1 MSQDSHADDERPG
14 DRLDQ
19 RERHVL
25 YAVIH
30 DPFPW
35 TVAEL
40 RRDMGKEGRFVSDAI
55 TALDAAG
62 LVHRLL
68 VRRPVSEHQAEQ
80 VEEVVIPTRAARRL
94 DELQGG
100 PL

>member
-1 MSQDSHADDERPG
+1 MGPNDGKTPIERM
-14 DRLDQ
+14 DR
-19 RERHVL
+19 REQHVL
-25 YAVIH
+25 LALIH

-40 RRDMGKEGRFVSDAI
+40 ARDMGKEGRWTEDAVA
-55 TALDAAG
+55 ALDAAG
-62 LVHRLL
+62 LVHRFVVL
-68 VRRPVSEHQAEQ
+68 RPTREDQKEQ
-80 VEEVVIPTRAARRL
+80 RTEIVIPTRAARRL

>member
-19 RERHVL
+19 RERRVL
-25 YAVIH
+25 FALIH

-40 RRDMGKEGRFVSDAI
+40 QRDMGTEGRFASDAI

-68 VRRPVSEHQAEQ
+68 VHRPV
-80 VEEVVIPTRAARRL
+80 
-94 DELQGG
+94 G
-100 PL
+100 

>member
-1 MSQDSHADDERPG
+1 MSHDEQTSG
-14 DRLDQ
+14 ERLDQ
-19 RERHVL
+19 HERHVL
-25 YAVIH
+25 LALIQ

-40 RRDMGKEGRFVSDAI
+40 ARDMGKEGRWTEDAVA
-55 TALDAAG
+55 ALDAAG
-62 LVHRLL
+62 LVHRFVVL
-68 VRRPVSEHQAEQ
+68 RPAREDQREERV
-80 VEEVVIPTRAARRL
+80 EVVIPTRAARRS

>member
-1 MSQDSHADDERPG
+1 MSHDEQTPG
-14 DRLDQ
+14 ERMDQ
-19 RERHVL
+19 REQHVL
-25 YAVIH
+25 LALIH

-40 RRDMGKEGRFVSDAI
+40 ARDMGKEGRLETEDAVD
-55 TALDAAG
+55 ALDAAG
-62 LVHRLL
+62 LVHRFVVL
-68 VRRPVSEHQAEQ
+68 RPSREDQPEERV
-80 VEEVVIPTRAARRL
+80 EVVIPTRAARRL

>member
-1 MSQDSHADDERPG
+1 MGHDEQAPG
-14 DRLDQ
+14 ERMDE

-25 YAVIH
+25 LALTE

-40 RRDMGKEGRFVSDAI
+40 ARDMGKEGRWTEDAVA
-55 TALDAAG
+55 ALDAAG
-62 LVHRLL
+62 LVHRFVVL
-68 VRRPVSEHQAEQ
+68 RPAREDQR
-80 VEEVVIPTRAARRL
+80 EERVAMVIPTRAARRL

>member
-1 MSQDSHADDERPG
+1 MSHDEQTPG
-14 DRLDQ
+14 EQLDQ
-19 RERHVL
+19 HQRHVL
-25 YAVIH
+25 LALIQ

-40 RRDMGKEGRFVSDAI
+40 ARDMDKEGRWTEDAVA
-55 TALDAAG
+55 ALDAAG
-62 LVHRLL
+62 LVHRFVVL
-68 VRRPVSEHQAEQ
+68 RPAREDQRE
-80 VEEVVIPTRAARRL
+80 ERIEVVIPTRSARRL

>member
-1 MSQDSHADDERPG
+1 MGHEEQTPG
-14 DRLDQ
+14 ERLDQ

-25 YAVIH
+25 HALVQ

-40 RRDMGKEGRFVSDAI
+40 ARDMGREGRWTEDAVA
-55 TALDAAG
+55 ALDAAG
-62 LVHRLL
+62 LVHRFVVL
-68 VRRPVSEHQAEQ
+68 RPTGEDQSQERV
-80 VEEVVIPTRAARRL
+80 EVVIPTRAARRL

>member
-1 MSQDSHADDERPG
+1 MSHDEQTPDERM
-14 DRLDQ
+14 DQ
-19 RERHVL
+19 HERHVL
-25 YAVIH
+25 LALMQ

-40 RRDMGKEGRFVSDAI
+40 ARDMGKEGRWTEDAVA
-55 TALDAAG
+55 ALDAAG
-62 LVHRLL
+62 LVHRFVVL
-68 VRRPVSEHQAEQ
+68 RPAGEDQRGEERV
-80 VEEVVIPTRAARRL
+80 EVVIPTRAARRL

>member
-1 MSQDSHADDERPG
+1 MSHDEQTPG
-14 DRLDQ
+14 ERLDQ
-19 RERHVL
+19 HERHVL
-25 YAVIH
+25 LALIQ

-40 RRDMGKEGRFVSDAI
+40 ARDMGKEGRWTEDAVA
-55 TALDAAG
+55 ALDAAG
-62 LVHRLL
+62 LVHRFVVL
-68 VRRPVSEHQAEQ
+68 RPAGENQREGRV
-80 VEEVVIPTRAARRL
+80 EVVIPTRAARRL

>member
-1 MSQDSHADDERPG
+1 MSHDEQTPG
-14 DRLDQ
+14 ERMDQ

-25 YAVIH
+25 LALTE

-40 RRDMGKEGRFVSDAI
+40 ALDMGKEGRWVEDAVA
-55 TALDAAG
+55 ALGAAG
-62 LVHRLL
+62 LVHRFVVLRL
-68 VRRPVSEHQAEQ
+68 AGEDQPEERV
-80 VEEVVIPTRAARRL
+80 EVVIPTRAARRL

>member
-1 MSQDSHADDERPG
+1 MSHDEQTPG
-14 DRLDQ
+14 ERMDQ
-19 RERHVL
+19 REQHVL
-25 YAVIH
+25 HALMQ

-40 RRDMGKEGRFVSDAI
+40 ARDMGKEGRWTEDAVA
-55 TALDAAG
+55 ALDEAG
-62 LVHRLL
+62 LVHRFVVL
-68 VRRPVSEHQAEQ
+68 RPASREDQSEER
-80 VEEVVIPTRAARRL
+80 VEVVIPTRAARRL

>member
-1 MSQDSHADDERPG
+1 MSSSQDDETPG

-40 RRDMGKEGRFVSDAI
+40 RRDMGTEGRFAEDAI
-55 TALDAAG
+55 SALDAAG
-62 LVHRLL
+62 LVHRFL
-68 VRRPVSEHQAEQ
+68 VHRPVGEHQAE
-80 VEEVVIPTRAARRL
+80 ETETVVSPTRAARRL

-100 PL
+100 PI

>member
-1 MSQDSHADDERPG
+1 MTHDEQTPG
-14 DRLDQ
+14 EQLDQ
-19 RERHVL
+19 HQRHVL
-25 YAVIH
+25 LALMQ

-40 RRDMGKEGRFVSDAI
+40 ARDMGKEGRWTEDAVA
-55 TALDAAG
+55 ALDAAG
-62 LVHRLL
+62 LVHRFVVL
-68 VRRPVSEHQAEQ
+68 RPAREDQREQ
-80 VEEVVIPTRAARRL
+80 QTEVVIPTRAARRL

>member
-1 MSQDSHADDERPG
+1 MSHDEQTPG
-14 DRLDQ
+14 ERSDQ

-25 YAVIH
+25 LALIQ

-35 TVAEL
+35 TVEEL
-40 RRDMGKEGRFVSDAI
+40 ARDMGKEGRWTEDAVA
-55 TALDAAG
+55 ALDAAG
-62 LVHRLL
+62 LVQRFVVL
-68 VRRPVSEHQAEQ
+68 RPAREIQREERV
-80 VEEVVIPTRAARRL
+80 EVVIPTRAARRL

>member
-1 MSQDSHADDERPG
+1 MSHDEQASG
-14 DRLDQ
+14 ERLDQ
-19 RERHVL
+19 HERHVL
-25 YAVIH
+25 LALIQ

-40 RRDMGKEGRFVSDAI
+40 ARDMGKEGCWTENALA
-55 TALDAAG
+55 ALDAAG
-62 LVHRLL
+62 LVLRFVVL
-68 VRRPVSEHQAEQ
+68 RPASEDQREER
-80 VEEVVIPTRAARRL
+80 VEVVIPTRAARRL

>member
-1 MSQDSHADDERPG
+1 MSHDEQATG
-14 DRLDQ
+14 ERLDQ
-19 RERHVL
+19 HERHVL
-25 YAVIH
+25 LALIQ

-40 RRDMGKEGRFVSDAI
+40 ARDMGKEGRWAEDAVA
-55 TALDAAG
+55 ALDAAG
-62 LVHRLL
+62 LVHRFVVL
-68 VRRPVSEHQAEQ
+68 RPVGEDQREER
-80 VEEVVIPTRAARRL
+80 VEVVIPTRAARRL